1 MTDFPP
7 ASRPQDTDFVDQL
20 DAPLDKGAFERERD
34 EADAEA
40 GDETEV
46 EYVNFDPE
54 AYADDEDD
62 EDDLDQGGIAL
73 EDEDGDEAD
82 STGSWDGSIPEGLQG
97 LDAEDAEWIAA
108 ELAEQAELEADSQVQ
123 FIGRV
128 AVVGYPNVGKS
139 TLVNRLSGTRIAIVH
154 ETPGVT
160 RDRKEIECDWNGSRF
175 LLIDTGGVDESD
187 RSHMAREIVGQV
199 EHAIAECDVVLLVVD
214 GQEGVSAADHEL
226 AEILR
231 KSKVK
236 TRIVANKVDNVRHEN
251 EAAEFFEL
259 GLGMPI
265 PVSAHHGNN
274 TGDLLDVIIED
285 LTEIGTTFSR
295 DDDEAVRIAL
305 VGRPNVGK
313 STLANAILGGADRHI
328 VADMPGTTRDSVD
341 TRFEFEGREVI
352 LVDTAGLRRR
362 RSGQDPLDYY
372 SEVRALQAA
381 DRADVAILLVDAS
394 MGVRENDL
402 AVADAMRE
410 RDCATIVA
418 LAKWDINDVDL
429 LDVTATITQKLR
441 QRPEVVTTSG
451 IENRNI
457 HKLLRKAIELHDRA
471 TKRVGTGEF
480 NRVLK
485 ELKERTPPPLDKK
498 TRRRLNL
505 LYGTQIQ
512 AGPPKFRV
520 YVNDKGLMTRS
531 YGYYL
536 ENQLRE
542 RFGFEGCPLNI
553 EYRSR
558 A

>member
-1 MTDFPP
+1 MTTDHDITDDRLSEDFQLEPDD
-7 ASRPQDTDFVDQL
+7 ASEDSMEDAYEDASWL
-20 DAPLDKGAFERERD
+20 DD
-34 EADAEA
+34 EED
-40 GDETEV
+40 DDYDV
-46 EYVNFDPE
+46 
-54 AYADDEDD
+54 ADDAAVAAAALAALD
-62 EDDLDQGGIAL
+62 ED
-73 EDEDGDEAD
+73 
-82 STGSWDGSIPEGLQG
+82 
-97 LDAEDAEWIAA
+97 DAEWIAA
-108 ELAEQAELEADSQVQ
+108 ELAEQQELEDDAAVA

-139 TLVNRLSGTRIAIVH
+139 TLVNRLSGTRTAIVH
-154 ETPGVT
+154 DTPGVT
-160 RDRKEIECDWNGSRF
+160 RDRKEIECEWNGDRF
-175 LLIDTGGVDESD
+175 LLVDTGGVDEGD

-214 GQEGVSAADHEL
+214 SKAGLTAADHEL

-231 KSKVK
+231 KSRVP
-236 TRIVANKVDNVRHEN
+236 TRVVANKVDNVRLEN
-251 EAAEFFEL
+251 DAVEFFEL

-274 TGDLLDVIIED
+274 TGDLLDIVIED
-285 LTEIGTTFSR
+285 LREFGTPFHR
-295 DDDEAVRIAL
+295 DDDDAVRIAL

-313 STLANAILGGADRHI
+313 STLANAILGNGRHI

-381 DRADVAILLVDAS
+381 ERADVAILLVDAS

-402 AVADAMRE
+402 SVADAMRE
-410 RDCATIVA
+410 RDCAVIVA
-418 LAKWDINDVDL
+418 LAKWDINEVDL

-451 IENRNI
+451 TENRNI
-457 HKLLRKAIELHDRA
+457 HKLLRKAIELHDRS
-471 TKRVGTGEF
+471 TKRVSTGEF
-480 NRVLK
+480 NRFLK
-485 ELKERTPPPLDKK
+485 TLKERTPPPLDKR

-520 YVNDKGLMTRS
+520 YVNAKELMTRS

-536 ENQLRE
+536 ENQIRAK
-542 RFGFEGCPLNI
+542 FGFEGCPLNI

>member
-1 MTDFPP
+1 MDSH
-7 ASRPQDTDFVDQL
+7 ADT
-20 DAPLDKGAFERERD
+20 PH
-34 EADAEA
+34 
-40 GDETEV
+40 
-46 EYVNFDPE
+46 
-54 AYADDEDD
+54 EDD
-62 EDDLDQGGIAL
+62 EFVEDFEELEQPLGEEFDDDVDDDSEPYDPAFAAL
-73 EDEDGDEAD
+73 DED
-82 STGSWDGSIPEGLQG
+82 
-97 LDAEDAEWIAA
+97 DAEWIGA
-108 ELAEQAELEADSQVQ
+108 ELDELEEAEVEAQTE

-139 TLVNRLSGTRIAIVH
+139 TLVNRLSGTRTAIVH
-154 ETPGVT
+154 DTPGVT
-160 RDRKEIECDWNGSRF
+160 RDRKEIECEWNGERF
-175 LLIDTGGVDESD
+175 VLIDTGGVDEGD
-187 RSHMAREIVGQV
+187 RSKMARDIIAQV
-199 EHAIAECDVVLLVVD
+199 HHAIAECDLVLLVVD
-214 GQEGVSAADHEL
+214 GKQGVSAADHEL

-231 KSKVK
+231 RSKVQ
-236 TRIVANKVDNVRHEN
+236 TRLVANKVDSARNEN
-251 EAAEFFEL
+251 DATVFFEL

-274 TGDLLDVIIED
+274 TGDLLDIVVEE
-285 LTEIGTTFSR
+285 LREHGTRFHR

-313 STLANAILGGADRHI
+313 STLANAILGGSDRHI

-341 TRFEFEGREVI
+341 TRFEFEGREVV
-352 LVDTAGLRRR
+352 LVDTAGLRRK

-381 DRADVAILLVDAS
+381 ERADVAILLVDAS

-410 RDCATIVA
+410 RDCAVIVA
-418 LAKWDINDVDL
+418 LSKWDVNEVDL
-429 LDVTATITQKLR
+429 QDVTETIAQKLR

-451 IENRNI
+451 TENRNI
-457 HKLLRKAIELHDRA
+457 HKLLRKAIELHDKSS
-471 TKRVGTGEF
+471 KRVSTGEF
-480 NRVLK
+480 NRLLR
-485 ELKERTPPPLDKK
+485 ELKERTPPPLDKRS
-498 TRRRLNL
+498 RRRLNL
-505 LYGTQIQ
+505 LYGTQVH

-520 YVNDKGLMTRS
+520 YVNDKHLMTRP

-536 ENQLRE
+536 ENQIRE

>member
-1 MTDFPP
+1 METF
-7 ASRPQDTDFVDQL
+7 SDTDDFASQLEHDLDDDAFDNEDVVDGVAWE
-20 DAPLDKGAFERERD
+20 DGE
-34 EADAEA
+34 
-40 GDETEV
+40 EV
-46 EYVNFDPE
+46 ELE
-54 AYADDEDD
+54 LDEDD
-62 EDDLDQGGIAL
+62 
-73 EDEDGDEAD
+73 AD
-82 STGSWDGSIPEGLQG
+82 
-97 LDAEDAEWIAA
+97 WIAA
-108 ELAEQAELEADSQVQ
+108 ELAEQEEIERIAATE

-139 TLVNRLSGTRIAIVH
+139 TLVNRLSGTRTAIVH
-154 ETPGVT
+154 DTPGVT
-160 RDRKEIECDWNGSRF
+160 RDRKEIECEWNGEHF
-175 LLIDTGGVDESD
+175 LLIDTGGVDEGD
-187 RSHMAREIVGQV
+187 RSHMAREIVAQV
-199 EHAIAECDVVLLVVD
+199 HEAIAECDLVLLIVD
-214 GQEGVSAADHEL
+214 GKEGVSAADHEL

-231 KSKVK
+231 KSRVP
-236 TRIVANKVDNVRHEN
+236 TRLVANKLDSVRNEN
-251 EAAEFFEL
+251 DAAVFFEL

-274 TGDLLDVIIED
+274 TGDLLDVVVEQ
-285 LTEIGTTFSR
+285 LRTRGTKFRR
-295 DDDEAVRIAL
+295 DDDDAVRIAL

-341 TRFEFEGREVI
+341 TRFEFEGRTIV

-381 DRADVAILLVDAS
+381 ERADVAILLVDAS

-429 LDVTATITQKLR
+429 KDVTATITQKLR

-451 IENRNI
+451 TENRNI
-457 HKLLRKAIELHDRA
+457 HKLLRKAIELHDRS
-471 TKRVGTGEF
+471 TKRVSTGEF
-480 NRVLK
+480 NRFLK
-485 ELKERTPPPLDKK
+485 ALKERTPPPLDKRS
-498 TRRRLNL
+498 RRRLNL
-505 LYGTQIQ
+505 LYGTQVGF
-512 AGPPKFRV
+512 GPPKFRV
-520 YVNDKGLMTRS
+520 YVNDKRIMTRS

-536 ENQLRE
+536 ENQIRDK
-542 RFGFEGCPLNI
+542 FGFEGCPLII

>member
-1 MTDFPP
+1 MDTDTDITEEHDLLPP
-7 ASRPQDTDFVDQL
+7 AEEL
-20 DAPLDKGAFERERD
+20 DDDVFPSSDIDLAHL
-34 EADAEA
+34 
-40 GDETEV
+40 
-46 EYVNFDPE
+46 
-54 AYADDEDD
+54 DEDD
-62 EDDLDQGGIAL
+62 
-73 EDEDGDEAD
+73 AD
-82 STGSWDGSIPEGLQG
+82 
-97 LDAEDAEWIAA
+97 WIAA
-108 ELAEQAELEADSQVQ
+108 ELAELEEAQQ
-123 FIGRV
+123 EEARPFIGRV
-128 AVVGYPNVGKS
+128 AVIGYPNVGKS

-154 ETPGVT
+154 ETAGVT
-160 RDRKEIECDWNGSRF
+160 RDRKEIECEWNGERF
-175 LLIDTGGVDESD
+175 ILVDTGGVDEGDHSLMSKAI
-187 RSHMAREIVGQV
+187 RRQV
-199 EHAIAECDVVLLVVD
+199 DSAIGECDLVLLVVD
-214 GQEGVSAADHEL
+214 GQQGISAADHEL
-226 AEILR
+226 AELLR
-231 KSKVK
+231 TSRARV
-236 TRIVANKVDNVRHEN
+236 RLVANKVDNPRNEN

-274 TGDLLDVIIED
+274 TGDLLDIVVEE
-285 LTEIGTTFSR
+285 LHEIGTPFHR
-295 DDDEAVRIAL
+295 DDDKAIRIAI

-313 STLANAILGGADRHI
+313 STLANAILGQGRHI
-328 VADMPGTTRDSVD
+328 VADMPGTTRDAVD
-341 TRFEFEGREVI
+341 TRFEFEGRDII

-410 RDCATIVA
+410 RDCCVIVG
-418 LAKWDINDVDL
+418 LSKWDINDVDL
-429 LDVTATITQKLR
+429 FDVTETIAQKLR
-441 QRPEVVTTSG
+441 QRPEVVTTSST
-451 IENRNI
+451 ENRNI

-512 AGPPKFRV
+512 AGPPKVRV

>member
-1 MTDFPP
+1 MHTDH
-7 ASRPQDTDFVDQL
+7 DTHDRGLDEELLDQL
-20 DAPLDKGAFERERD
+20 EQAPNIDVATLGSLDSD
-34 EADAEA
+34 
-40 GDETEV
+40 
-46 EYVNFDPE
+46 
-54 AYADDEDD
+54 
-62 EDDLDQGGIAL
+62 
-73 EDEDGDEAD
+73 
-82 STGSWDGSIPEGLQG
+82 
-97 LDAEDAEWIAA
+97 DAEWIAS
-108 ELAEQAELEADSQVQ
+108 ELVEQEELQQERETE

-139 TLVNRLSGTRIAIVH
+139 TLVNRLSGTRTAIVH
-154 ETPGVT
+154 DTPGVT
-160 RDRKEIECDWNGSRF
+160 RDRKEIECDWNGERF
-175 LLIDTGGVDESD
+175 LLIDTGGVDEGD
-187 RSHMAREIVGQV
+187 RSHMAREIVAQV

-214 GQEGVSAADHEL
+214 ANAGVSAADHEL
-226 AEILR
+226 ADILR
-231 KSKVK
+231 RSGVS
-236 TRIVANKVDNVRHEN
+236 TRIVANKVDNVRREN

-274 TGDLLDVIIED
+274 TGDLLDLVVDE
-285 LTEIGTTFSR
+285 LREHGTRFRR

-313 STLANAILGGADRHI
+313 STLANAILGSGRHI

-381 DRADVAILLVDAS
+381 ERADVAILLVDAS
-394 MGVRENDL
+394 EGVRENDL
-402 AVADAMRE
+402 SVADAMRE
-410 RDCATIVA
+410 RDCAVIVA
-418 LAKWDINDVDL
+418 LSKWDINDVDL

-451 IENRNI
+451 VANRNV
-457 HKLLRKAIELHDRA
+457 HKLLRKAVELHDR
-471 TKRVGTGEF
+471 TTRRVGTGEL
-480 NRVLK
+480 NRLLR
-485 ELKERTPPPLDKK
+485 ELKERTPPPLDKRS
-498 TRRRLNL
+498 RRRLNL
-505 LYGTQIQ
+505 LYGTQVQ

-520 YVNDKGLMTRS
+520 YVNAKELMTRP

-536 ENQLRE
+536 ENQIRE
-542 RFGFEGCPLNI
+542 RFGFEGCPLVI